1 MEVEF
6 QWEGHNI
13 SINSQPALKYLWLA
27 TETVVKVDG
36 VEIGR
41 SGGFRITEKI
51 IAKFPHN
58 SNPSELVLEMKADLI
73 TLVSIPYKLEI
84 DGSIISQGRLKI
96 NNWILSLV
104 STILIITCICWA
116 ICHQNHLKIESAYE

>member
-1 MEVEF
+1 METEF
-6 QWEGHNI
+6 QWEGHSI
-13 SINSQPALKYLWLA
+13 SINSQPALKYLWFA

-41 SGGFRITEKI
+41 SGGFRFTEKLI
-51 IAKFPHN
+51 GQFPHN
-58 SNPSELVLEMKADLI
+58 NNSSELALEMKADLI

-96 NNWILSLV
+96 NNWILVLV
-104 STILIITCICWA
+104 PTILLIVCICCIAATFIYLSA
-116 ICHQNHLKIESAYE
+116 IGN